1 MILLALVQRIS
12 AAAAKAAV
20 VAAVAAAGE
29 ERAVAA
35 AAMVDA
41 VAIPATIV
49 ARRAT
54 GQGTALIRVETEM
67 VTVMV
72 VVTAAA
78 DGAEVVVA
86 AAAVAIKASTLVAEG
101 AQAAVTAATMAVCS
115 MQNARMMGLCFWRM
129 GSLILMSARRH
140 TPMLLKR

>member
-12 AAAAKAAV
+12 AAAAA

-29 ERAVAA
+29 ERAVAT

-54 GQGTALIRVETEM
+54 RQGTALIRAETEM

-72 VVTAAA
+72 AVTAAA
-78 DGAEVVVA
+78 DGAEAVVA